1 MPSYFSFP
9 TRVVWGEGAISK
21 LGEEIRRAG
30 GMHALLV
37 TDRGVIDAGI
47 LGRIEPM
54 LREAQ
59 LRYRVFSEIHSN
71 PIESDVWSGVAAFRD
86 HGADVIVA
94 VGGGAAIDTA
104 RAIRLAVGH
113 PPPLSRYDDA
123 TGGDVNVTE
132 PLCPMIAVPTTAGT
146 GSEVS
151 RSAVVLLDD
160 THRKTV
166 LFSPRLMATCAIA
179 DPTLT
184 DSLPKRPTAWTGMD
198 AFTHCLEAFVA
209 LGDHPLA
216 DSLAIEGIRLASRA
230 LPRAYR
236 NGADLAARQ
245 DMMAAAMMGGIALT
259 KGLGVAHALA
269 HAVGAVADVH
279 HGLVNAIVLPRVCR
293 FNEAQ
298 AHPRFA
304 RVAEAMGVD
313 CRGVGERKLA
323 DTACSRIAALCRE
336 LDIPEKLSEV
346 GVVPHM
352 IPSIVEKAMADA
364 SHRTNPRPLEPLD
377 CEQIL
382 RDLI

>member
-9 TRVVWGEGAISK
+9 TRIVWGEGAISK
-21 LGEEIRRAG
+21 LGEEIRLAG
-30 GMHALLV
+30 GVHVLLV
-37 TDRGVIDAGI
+37 TDRGVVDAGI
-47 LGRIEPM
+47 LDRIEPL

-59 LRYRVFSEIHSN
+59 LRHRVFSEVHSN
-71 PIESDVWSGVAAFRD
+71 PIESDVWAGVAAFKD

-104 RAIRLAVGH
+104 RAIRLAVNH

-132 PLCPMIAVPTTAGT
+132 ALCPMIAIPTTAGT

-166 LFSPRLMATCAIA
+166 LFSPRLMASCAIV
-179 DPTLT
+179 DPVLT
-184 DSLPKRPTAWTGMD
+184 EGLPKKPTAWTGMD
-198 AFTHCLEAFVA
+198 AFTHCLEAYVA
-209 LGDHPLA
+209 IGDHPMA
-216 DSLAIEGIRLASRA
+216 DALAIEGIRLASRA

-236 NGADLAARQ
+236 NGRDLSARA

-259 KGLGVAHALA
+259 KGLGVAHAIA

-293 FNEAQ
+293 FNEMQ

-304 RVAEAMGVD
+304 RVAEAMGVESAG
-313 CRGVGERKLA
+313 RSERELA
-323 DTACSRIAALCRE
+323 DAACGRIAQLCRD

-364 SHRTNPRPLEPLD
+364 SHRKSPRPLEAED
-377 CEQIL
+377 CKRL
-382 RDLI
+382 LVDLI

>member
-9 TRVVWGEGAISK
+9 TRIVWGEGAISK
-21 LGEEIRRAG
+21 LAEEIRLAG
-30 GMHALLV
+30 GMHVLLV
-37 TDRGVIDAGI
+37 TDRGVIEAGI
-47 LGRIEPM
+47 LDRIEPL

-59 LRYRVFSEIHSN
+59 LRHRVFSEVHSN
-71 PIESDVWSGVAAFRD
+71 PVESDVWAGVAAFRD

-104 RAIRLAVGH
+104 RAIRLAVDH

-123 TGGDVNVTE
+123 AGGDVNVTE

-179 DPTLT
+179 DPVLT
-184 DSLPKRPTAWTGMD
+184 EGLPQKPTAWTGMD
-198 AFTHCLEAFVA
+198 AFTHCLEAYVA
-209 LGDHPLA
+209 VGDHPLA
-216 DSLAIEGIRLASRA
+216 DALAIEGIRLVSRA

-236 NGADLAARQ
+236 DGRDLSARA

-259 KGLGVAHALA
+259 KGLGVAHAIA

-293 FNEAQ
+293 FNEMQ

-313 CRGVGERKLA
+313 CQGRSERELA
-323 DTACSRIAALCRE
+323 DAACAHVSQLCSD
-336 LDIPEKLSEV
+336 LHIPRKLSEV

-352 IPSIVEKAMADA
+352 IPAIVEKAMADA
-364 SHRTNPRPLEPLD
+364 SHRRSPRPLQPED
-377 CEQIL
+377 CHRIL
-382 RDLI
+382 VDLV

>member
-1 MPSYFSFP
+1 MPSHFSFP
-9 TRVVWGEGAISK
+9 MRVVWGEGAISK
-21 LGEEIRRAG
+21 LAEEIRLAG
-30 GMHALLV
+30 GLHPLLV
-37 TDRGVIDAGI
+37 TDRGVIEAGI
-47 LGRIEPM
+47 LDRIEPL

-59 LRYRVFSEIHSN
+59 LRYRVFAQVHSN
-71 PIESDVWSGVAAFRD
+71 PIESDVWAGVAAFQD

-104 RAIRLAVGH
+104 RAIRLAIHH

-123 TGGDVNVTE
+123 VGGDANVTG

-179 DPTLT
+179 DPVLT
-184 DSLPKRPTAWTGMD
+184 ESLPKKATAWTGMD
-198 AFTHCLEAFVA
+198 AFTHCLEAYVA
-209 LGDHPLA
+209 IGDQPLA
-216 DSLAIEGIRLASRA
+216 DALAIEGIRLASRA
-230 LPRAYR
+230 LPRACR
-236 NGADLAARQ
+236 DGRDLSARA

-259 KGLGVAHALA
+259 KGLGVAHAIA
-269 HAVGAVADVH
+269 HAVGAVVDVH

-293 FNEAQ
+293 FNEMQ

-313 CRGVGERKLA
+313 CQGRSERELA
-323 DTACSRIAALCRE
+323 DAACMHVSQLCSD
-336 LDIPEKLSEV
+336 LHIPRKLSEV

-352 IPSIVEKAMADA
+352 IPAIVEKAMADA
-364 SHRTNPRPLEPLD
+364 SHRKSPRPLEPED
-377 CEQIL
+377 CRRIL
-382 RDLI
+382 VDLV